1 MKKVFKFFIITFFVL
16 VGLGIAAS
24 LGETDQE
31 QTAQPVDEVVAEK
44 AEAEAPK
51 EEAKE
56 EPKSELPGKVEYDAV
71 KNGMTREQ
79 VEQLFEKVDV
89 ISESESEVAGYS
101 SLAVSYKASG
111 DLGANIFIIFMD
123 GVVESKSNF
132 GVK

>member
-1 MKKVFKFFIITFFVL
+1 MKKLFKFIVIGLAALIVL
-16 VGLGIAAS
+16 GALAS
-24 LGETDQE
+24 IGDEEATVPVEDKVVET
-31 QTAQPVDEVVAEK
+31 
-44 AEAEAPK
+44 AEAEKEPVAKEEPK
-51 EEAKE
+51 EEAK
-56 EPKSELPGKVEYDAV
+56 LPGKVEYDAV

-111 DLGANIFIIFMD
+111 DLGANIFIIYMD
-123 GVVESKSNF
+123 GIVESKSNF